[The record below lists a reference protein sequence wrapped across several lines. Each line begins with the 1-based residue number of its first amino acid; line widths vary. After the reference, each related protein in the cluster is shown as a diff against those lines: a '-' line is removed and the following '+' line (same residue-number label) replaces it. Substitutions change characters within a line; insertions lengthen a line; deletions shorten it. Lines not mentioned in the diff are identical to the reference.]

1 MDSLTLFVKMLDVFV
16 FLVKCLGIAMLA
28 ATGGLLIKLLP
39 KKLQSVVRWIA
50 TALLFIVLL
59 GENALNIFVVSAIR
73 QGIWV
78 LSALGI
84 LAILQT
90 VKFLCDHTR
99 RLYNYTTFMASGT
112 KSNEPCI
119 ARQNFKI
126 GYFSSYLR
134 QTPVMLS

>member
-39 KKLQSVVRWIA
+39 KKLQSVVRWVA
-50 TALLFIVLL
+50 AALLFIVLI
-59 GENALNIFVVSAIR
+59 GENALNIFVVTAIR
-73 QGIWV
+73 QSIWV

-90 VKFLCDHTR
+90 AKYLCTFKR
-99 RLYNYTTFMASGT
+99 RIHFATAFMASAT
-112 KSNEPCI
+112 NRSAPRIVRHNCT
-119 ARQNFKI
+119 I
-126 GYFSSYLR
+126 GYFASYLR
-134 QTPVMLS
+134 QTPVLLS